1 MWRTPL
7 KQDTT
12 YASNFQTLTTI
23 TLKLNKLHELPMTVD
38 LSLNSSQSL
47 QKHTPRTV

>member
-23 TLKLNKLHELPMTVD
+23 TLKLNKLPPMIVD